1 MYKRHKKCKIHIFCK
16 HTLSQAE
23 VFFQIRGSISRKRV
37 KYGKDHGRKKR
48 KNHRGFTRLS
58 RRSPGC
64 ACERY
69 IALSAPLWPSRSPLA
84 SASAPAPGKRQRRL
98 LTYAPWRENQR
109 TKLRKADSRK
119 YRRGRG
125 GERVFRGCTAP
136 FLGQSADLRQKIY
149 QNLGEF
155 GLRFG
160 AGFGVKFR
168 ENTHFW
174 KELFSIVNFIKRPK
188 IGIWKSREN

>member
-1 MYKRHKKCKIHIFCK
+1 MQNRALARA
-16 HTLSQAE
+16 TSP
-23 VFFQIRGSISRKRV
+23 
-37 KYGKDHGRKKR
+37 HGR
-48 KNHRGFTRLS
+48 S
-58 RRSPGC
+58 RRLLRSSQPRRASALYIDLLKRLGTPGC
-64 ACERY
+64 ARERY
-69 IALSAPLWPSRSPLA
+69 MALGMPLWSSRSPLA

-125 GERVFRGCTAP
+125 GKRVFRGCTAP

-149 QNLGEF
+149 QNLSEF
-155 GLRFG
+155 GLRFW
-160 AGFGVKFR
+160 AGSGVKFR
-168 ENTHFW
+168 ENAYFW